1 MLTIPSLIL
10 RGLFSLAWL
19 KTRYYFFALVLWCL
33 VILGFFW
40 GFRLGV
46 SFWLQ
51 LTLDLVRDWLERNMK
66 ESLLGNLHDELNISG
81 LATYQPYDGLMDLKI
96 VSRWI
101 DFLFL
106 FLFFYC
112 IVFSW
117 IIFSSPCLLFRFL
130 HFSSLGANLVAY

>member
-1 MLTIPSLIL
+1 M
-10 RGLFSLAWL
+10 
-19 KTRYYFFALVLWCL
+19 
-33 VILGFFW
+33 
-40 GFRLGV
+40 GV

-117 IIFSSPCLLFRFL
+117 IIFTSPCLLFRFL